1 MIVNSVVRC
10 PAAPQNG
17 LLHCPDN
24 TPAGLCD
31 RAGSH
36 ALNYVS
42 AFAIAVNASRLTR
55 PGRRNDAANRTRYAF
70 EVSRNIAR
78 WIGRECPGML
88 ANTRGQ
94 NGYSIY
100 RGS

>member
-1 MIVNSVVRC
+1 MIINSVVRC

-36 ALNYVS
+36 ALN
-42 AFAIAVNASRLTR
+42 VNV
-55 PGRRNDAANRTRYAF
+55 P
-70 EVSRNIAR
+70 
-78 WIGRECPGML
+78 EC
-88 ANTRGQ
+88 
-94 NGYSIY
+94 
-100 RGS
+100 